1 MSYNSHTNTLR
12 LEIIF
17 HVFVWSITIV
27 ASCLPWIGNT
37 YGYSGHWCYIQR
49 TIPIGRLWI
58 LVVYYVPIWIVI
70 VLVIALYIAVVV
82 FMIITQRRN
91 RFSVNRKIALTAYY
105 KLVAYPVVF
114 LIAWVFPTIN
124 RGIGLAQAE
133 ISVEA
138 LYALGI
144 IHALSARAQGT
155 LNVIVYALAPIDTS
169 GIITQIRM
177 LLTRCGI
184 LRGEA
189 DKEVVIMND
198 LTEIMLDD
206 AKTDL
211 ENFDWNTQTE
221 PDEISYN
228 ERDV

>member
-1 MSYNSHTNTLR
+1 
-12 LEIIF
+12 
-17 HVFVWSITIV
+17 
-27 ASCLPWIGNT
+27 
-37 YGYSGHWCYIQR
+37 
-49 TIPIGRLWI
+49 
-58 LVVYYVPIWIVI
+58 
-70 VLVIALYIAVVV
+70 
-82 FMIITQRRN
+82 MIITQRRN

-221 PDEISYN
+221 PDEITYN